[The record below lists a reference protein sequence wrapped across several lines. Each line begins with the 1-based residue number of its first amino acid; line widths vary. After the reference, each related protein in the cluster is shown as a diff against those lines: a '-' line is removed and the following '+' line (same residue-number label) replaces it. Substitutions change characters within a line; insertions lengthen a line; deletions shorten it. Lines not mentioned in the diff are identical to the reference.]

1 MQQYFVNKNFNL
13 NSEYELTKED
23 SNHIVRVM
31 RKNIN
36 DKVFIVFND
45 EIKYICN
52 IIDNNIDRVI
62 VEPFEKVEESNEL
75 KTKITV
81 AIPPLKNDKIEYL
94 LQKLTELGVFNI
106 ILFNSERNIAKI
118 KADKINSKLKRWD
131 KILKEA
137 AEQSKRNIIPTL
149 SYVNSLQE
157 LINTTANTDYKV
169 VAYEKESQN
178 KNNENLKALLKDD
191 LNNKSIIAVF
201 GSEGGI
207 SENEISILTKS
218 EFKMVSLGKRILRA
232 ETAPLYLISCIA
244 YFSEF
249 E

>member
-13 NSEYELTKED
+13 NSEYELSKED

-75 KTKITV
+75 NTKITV

-157 LINTTANTDYKV
+157 LINTTTNMDYKV
-169 VAYEKESQN
+169 VAYEKESHN
-178 KNNENLKALLKDD
+178 KKKDD

-232 ETAPLYLISCIA
+232 ETAPLYLVSCIA